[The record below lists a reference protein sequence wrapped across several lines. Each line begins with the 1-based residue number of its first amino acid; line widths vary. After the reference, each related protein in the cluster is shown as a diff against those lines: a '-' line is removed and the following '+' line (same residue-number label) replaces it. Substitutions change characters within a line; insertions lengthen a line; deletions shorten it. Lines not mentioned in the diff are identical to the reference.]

1 MSKKIFIT
9 GGAQRIGKELVKHF
23 HSIGWDI
30 IFQYRSSK
38 VDAEELTAR
47 LNLKDQNP
55 VLPCSAILIIKN
67 LVKISMK
74 NFLFKQKIF
83 MH

>member
-38 VDAEELTAR
+38 VDAEELAEIGR
-47 LNLKDQNP
+47 AH
-55 VLPCSAILIIKN
+55 V
-67 LVKISMK
+67 
-74 NFLFKQKIF
+74 
-83 MH
+83 

>member
-9 GGAQRIGKELVKHF
+9 GGAQRIGKELVEHF

-38 VDAEELTAR
+38 VDAEELAAR
-47 LNLKDQNP
+47 LNTNRPESCLALQCDFDNQE
-55 VLPCSAILIIKN
+55 S
-67 LVKISMK
+67 
-74 NFLFKQKIF
+74 
-83 MH
+83 